1 MRTALL
7 AAVLAA
13 LTVLSG
19 CAGVAVQ
26 GAPTPE
32 TDGGGTVSTAGT
44 PDLPDG
50 EVTVVDGT
58 LVVNRTV
65 TDENLTYL
73 PERDA
78 VRYVEMWRHS
88 NHDAVENGSRPE
100 REPVYG
106 TMPFEDW
113 GAIECSSVTADGVWA
128 VIEARTDSPLDGV
141 TVGSGVS
148 DDRRRVTVTRQTTVD
163 RDGSVVGTPTISRD
177 RLDAVVPDEAAVT
190 VSLANRSY
198 SCRLPIR
205 TRNTTLYLD

>member
-19 CAGVAVQ
+19 RTGVAVQ

-32 TDGGGTVSTAGT
+32 TDGGETVSTAGT

-58 LVVNRTV
+58 LVVNR
-65 TDENLTYL
+65 
-73 PERDA
+73 
-78 VRYVEMWRHS
+78 
-88 NHDAVENGSRPE
+88 
-100 REPVYG
+100 
-106 TMPFEDW
+106 
-113 GAIECSSVTADGVWA
+113 
-128 VIEARTDSPLDGV
+128 
-141 TVGSGVS
+141 
-148 DDRRRVTVTRQTTVD
+148 
-163 RDGSVVGTPTISRD
+163 
-177 RLDAVVPDEAAVT
+177 
-190 VSLANRSY
+190 SY